1 MPGGR
6 DPALVRSLSLG
17 RFVLVGGIGAYHRR
31 LADEHFVPKR
41 YGPFDAEKGER
52 LPATLAFPLV
62 LRRVSREAPPIR
74 SRKRNTRRT
83 SPLLDE
89 LRWSRLPS
97 ERGFSSLTLSAWSA
111 MGPDALSRIAQ
122 QSLVAASDR
131 NNVIGGVL
139 GGRSALSLAL
149 RCDTSAGT

>member
-17 RFVLVGGIGAYHRR
+17 RFVLVGGIGAYHHR
-31 LADEHFVPKR
+31 LADEHFVPER

-83 SPLLDE
+83 SPLLDDASGCAG
-89 LRWSRLPS
+89 RAG
-97 ERGFSSLTLSAWSA
+97 GFSSLTLSAWSA

-131 NNVIGGVL
+131 NDVIGDVTWID
-139 GGRSALSLAL
+139 GRITMMMMWIDERAY
-149 RCDTSAGT
+149 